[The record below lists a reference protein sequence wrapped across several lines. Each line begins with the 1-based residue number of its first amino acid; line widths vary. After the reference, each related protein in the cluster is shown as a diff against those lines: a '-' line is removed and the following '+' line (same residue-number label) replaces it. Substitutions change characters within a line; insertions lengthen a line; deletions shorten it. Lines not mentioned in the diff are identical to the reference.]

1 MDSQALR
8 QLAQC
13 PVCLEVKRDV
23 PIYQV
28 SSISNIHI
36 NWYFLHVGIFV

>member
-28 SSISNIHI
+28 SSILNFHI
-36 NWYFLHVGIFV
+36 NGFF